1 MIEIA
6 IIGAGAL
13 VILYALDSF
22 FHLETLLTN
31 NYYLFQYM
39 ERRMIYLC

>member
-22 FHLETLLTN
+22 FHFGILDKLVDKLDNKKEA
-31 NYYLFQYM
+31 
-39 ERRMIYLC
+39 IK